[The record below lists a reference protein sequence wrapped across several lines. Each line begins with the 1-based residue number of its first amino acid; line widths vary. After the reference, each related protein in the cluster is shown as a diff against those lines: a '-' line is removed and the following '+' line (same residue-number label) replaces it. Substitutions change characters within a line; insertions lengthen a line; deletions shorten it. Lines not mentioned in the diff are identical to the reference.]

1 MCRKN
6 FVKPQTS
13 TSWKSKQLSKIFKH
27 YKNAIINNMF
37 HSFNCFPS
45 SNYLPLKIN
54 HYAYITFYQNIK
66 RVHCKQMNA
75 PWASWLLTFQIG
87 KLNGE
92 LSWIGS
98 QIMVPHMGTYRG
110 EHAKQLASSML
121 QHDTNS
127 KIWWNGKANEH
138 HY

>member
-1 MCRKN
+1 MCWKN
-6 FVKPQTS
+6 FVKPHTL
-13 TSWKSKQLSKIFKH
+13 TFWKGKQLSKILKH

-37 HSFNCFPS
+37 HSFYDFS
-45 SNYLPLKIN
+45 SSDYLPLKIN
-54 HYAYITFYQNIK
+54 HYAYITFYQNTK

-75 PWASWLLTFQIG
+75 PWANWLLTSQLC
-87 KLNGE
+87 KLIGE

-98 QIMVPHMGTYRG
+98 QIMVPHMGTYSG
-110 EHAKQLASSML
+110 EHAKQLAWSML
-121 QHDTNS
+121 RHDTNS